1 MRFLDGFFPAA
12 ELLSLET
19 LLLLLLALL
28 LLLFKLLSIL
38 FDEPLVIF
46 LEVFF
51 FSALE
56 ALLLEREFDLPFD
69 LLADL
74 VLRVLRV
81 FGAIADFFSLLLDF
95 SLALD
100 FERLALLFFPGLFD

>member
-1 MRFLDGFFPAA
+1 MRFLEGFFPAA
-12 ELLSLET
+12 ELLET
-19 LLLLLLALL
+19 LLLLLLR
-28 LLLFKLLSIL
+28 LLLFKLFSTL

-51 FSALE
+51 FSAIE
-56 ALLLEREFDLPFD
+56 ALLLEREFDLPLD

-81 FGAIADFFSLLLDF
+81 FGAIADFFSLDF

-100 FERLALLFFPGLFD
+100 FERLALLLFPGLFDLLLYL